1 MRNFIS
7 VEDAGNIDELVGK
20 ALEYKASPYRDKSIG
35 ENKRI
40 GCIFLNPSM
49 RTRLST
55 QIAALN
61 LGMEPIL
68 FNIGQEGW
76 ALEFEDEAIML

>member
-7 VEDAGNIDELVGK
+7 VDDAGNIEELVNK
-20 ALEYKASPYRDKSIG
+20 ALSYKSNPFMNKGLGA
-35 ENKRI
+35 NKRI

-55 QIAALN
+55 PDRCTKPGHGTSSI
-61 LGMEPIL
+61 
-68 FNIGQEGW
+68 
-76 ALEFEDEAIML
+76 